1 MNDPIVESV
10 VSKYKHR
17 SKAGIEKYGTT
28 LEQNNLSFEK
38 WLTHLQEELMDA
50 TLYIEKM
57 KQILFLAIIA
67 TFTACDKSGDTCD
80 PQCGIIRDK
89 SISFSHS
96 MGSNVYRYTIDNEC
110 SGARY
115 SVSGYS
121 SIPYDDHLIGDR
133 ICRTDIW

>member
-10 VSKYKHR
+10 VSKYKDR

-57 KQILFLAIIA
+57 KQILFFAIIA

-80 PQCGIIRDK
+80 PNCGTIKDK
-89 SISFSHS
+89 KVQWSHI
-96 MGSNVYRYTIDNEC
+96 GGQQYVYTIDNEC

-115 SVSGYS
+115 TLRGSS
-121 SIPYDDHLIGDR
+121 SIQYDDLLIGDR
-133 ICRTDIW
+133 LCSSDVW

>member
-10 VSKYKHR
+10 VAKYKDR

-28 LEQNNLSFEK
+28 LEQNNLTFNQ

-57 KQILFLAIIA
+57 KQLLFLAILA

-80 PQCGIIRDK
+80 PNCGTIK
-89 SISFSHS
+89 AKKVQWSHI
-96 MGSNVYRYTIDNEC
+96 GGQQYVYTIDNEC

-115 SVSGYS
+115 TLRGSS
-121 SIPYDDHLIGDR
+121 SIQYDDLLIGDR
-133 ICRTDIW
+133 LCSSDVW

>member
-10 VSKYKHR
+10 VAKYKDR

-28 LEQNNLSFEK
+28 LEKNNLTFNQ

-57 KQILFLAIIA
+57 KQLLFIAIIS
-67 TFTACDKSGDTCD
+67 TFTACDESADTCD
-80 PQCGIIRDK
+80 PNCGTIK
-89 SISFSHS
+89 AKKVQWSHI
-96 MGSNVYRYTIDNEC
+96 GGQQYVYTIDNEC

-115 SVSGYS
+115 TLRGSS
-121 SIPYDDHLIGDR
+121 SIQYDDLLIGDR
-133 ICRTDIW
+133 LCSLDVW